1 VKESALNFKFL
12 ATPLFIGSL
21 LLSASSWAYVP
32 PSFFIV
38 KSVAAKHGG
47 IKGVKIR
54 SMVTVMDGEKPG
66 TIRFK
71 AIAHYNPNTGTLHA
85 YAYDE
90 RGQKLYAVER
100 RDDSATGAD
109 ALLFWRD
116 ENKVAAALKARG
128 IPIRTEDELLKMKD
142 EDERRLSE
150 VTRLARW
157 NSANAWVIGGPE
169 KDTPQLWV
177 EKDSFL
183 PLRLIAAPRP
193 ESSSSDIVDLQFE
206 GQRYQREFPYP
217 RVVVAVQGKR
227 PLFRDEVQD
236 ITITLDPAEFRSGV
250 TPGFT
255 ETGNSSPGSLRDLI
269 QKYFE
274 VLR

>member
-1 VKESALNFKFL
+1 MALKSL
-12 ATPLFIGSL
+12 LRPLL
-21 LLSASSWAYVP
+21 LLSLMLSASAWAYVP

-38 KSVAAKHGG
+38 KSTAAKHGG

-66 TIRFK
+66 AVRFK
-71 AIAHYNPNTGTLHA
+71 AITHYNPNTASLHA

-100 RDDSATGAD
+100 REDSATGAD

-116 ENKVAAALKARG
+116 ENKMAAALKARG
-128 IPIRTEDELLKMKD
+128 IPIRTEDEMTKMRD

-150 VTRLARW
+150 VARLARW
-157 NSANAWVIGGPE
+157 NSANAWVIGGTE
-169 KDTPQLWV
+169 SDSPQLWV
-177 EKDSFL
+177 EKDTFL

-193 ESSSSDIVDLQFE
+193 ESSTSEIVDLQFE
-206 GQRYQREFPYP
+206 GQRYYREFPYP

-236 ITITLDPAEFRSGV
+236 VTITLDPAEFRTGL

-255 ETGNSSPGSLRDLI
+255 EAGSSAPSALRDLI

>member
-1 VKESALNFKFL
+1 LPGLAVVVAFGAALI
-12 ATPLFIGSL
+12 APLSG
-21 LLSASSWAYVP
+21 AWAYIP
-32 PSFFIV
+32 PSSFIV
-38 KSVAAKHGG
+38 KSTVAKHAG

-54 SMVTVMDGEKPG
+54 SMVTQMEGELLG
-66 TIRFK
+66 STRFK
-71 AIAHYNPNTGTLHA
+71 AMTYFNPQTGVLRA
-85 YAYDE
+85 YAYDD

-100 RDDSATGAD
+100 REDSATAAD

-116 ENKVAAALKARG
+116 ERNVSAALKARG
-128 IPIRTEDELLKMKD
+128 IPVRTEDELAAMATE
-142 EDERRLSE
+142 EDRRASE
-150 VTRLARW
+150 QQRLTRW
-157 NSANAWVIGGPE
+157 NSSIAWVIGGPE
-169 KDTPQLWV
+169 LDSPQLWI

-193 ESSSSDIVDLQFE
+193 ESSSSEIVDLQFE
-206 GQRYQREFPYP
+206 GQRYHREFPFP
-217 RVVVAVQGKR
+217 RVVVALHKKQ

-236 ITITLDPAEFRSGV
+236 VALVLDAAEFRSSV

-255 ETGNSSPGSLRDLI
+255 DAGNSASGSLRELI